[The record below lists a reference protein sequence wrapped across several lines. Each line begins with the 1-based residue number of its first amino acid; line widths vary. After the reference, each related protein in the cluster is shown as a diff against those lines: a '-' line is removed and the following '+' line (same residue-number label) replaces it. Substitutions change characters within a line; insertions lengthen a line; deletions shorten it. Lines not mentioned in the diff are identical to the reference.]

1 MNIDFLKPILGDE
14 LFQQVS
20 EKLSAA
26 SGIDLRNVADGSYIP
41 KEKLDEKINAL
52 KDQAQQMT
60 ALQGQLTEAQ
70 KQAGTVEGL
79 NQQITKLTGDLSAR
93 DATIQGMAM
102 KYDVKDALRGMN
114 ARNADVILPL
124 LNMDKIKRGEDGKL
138 TGLQEQVAAL
148 KKSDAYLFDAQ
159 PGSRGGFNGGQD
171 TGGGDNSPNAAMNAA
186 IRSMSGRA

>member
-41 KEKLDEKINAL
+41 KEKLDEKIKAL